1 MALQTLTIDLKVGQ
15 TIQVSGPAAIKLES
29 KSGTKARLAVM
40 ADESVAIDRP
50 SKEDSGQKFAQQGTK
65 KG

>member
-1 MALQTLTIDLKVGQ
+1 MALKTLTIDLKVGQ

-29 KSGTKARLAVM
+29 KSGTQARLAVM

-50 SKEDSGQKFAQQGTK
+50 SKDAGGHRLAQQGTK